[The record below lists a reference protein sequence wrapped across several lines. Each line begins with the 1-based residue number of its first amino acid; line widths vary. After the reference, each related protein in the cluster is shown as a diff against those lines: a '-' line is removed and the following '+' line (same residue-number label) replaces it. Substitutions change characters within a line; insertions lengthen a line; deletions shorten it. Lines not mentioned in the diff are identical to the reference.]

1 MRHTIILI
9 SEIID
14 NINDNIYTFE
24 CVENKLIGLY
34 KDLLESSYNIEA
46 YINTYDLNDGK
57 NRVYDNLLDV
67 ATLYQR
73 RTSNFITHTN
83 KAISPEQIIIPP
95 SSELYWLIRKFIT
108 SKIALH
114 KWGTANKFRKYINTK
129 ENEIMTNEREK
140 YLCEIVEAINNGN
153 QIDDVV
159 ELIRNQISRYRT
171 IIGDVGYI
179 EYIET
184 NLLDRLSIWGRGNA
198 IMFRDRA
205 GNIYDNLRVLK
216 EEYRAERLS
225 NLKEVQPIKKIE
237 GSQSK
242 SDSCTFATVLI
253 TLSDSEKESII
264 ERIKG
269 IINPNI
275 KPKNIAIILV
285 ALKQM
290 QLLTLSNI
298 SLLAR
303 VWYNEFGS
311 QSALKSLETGLSNH
325 ISGDHTKF
333 ERDNKDDIEFYKN
346 QLQQ

>member
-1 MRHTIILI
+1 
-9 SEIID
+9 
-14 NINDNIYTFE
+14 
-24 CVENKLIGLY
+24 
-34 KDLLESSYNIEA
+34 
-46 YINTYDLNDGK
+46 
-57 NRVYDNLLDV
+57 
-67 ATLYQR
+67 
-73 RTSNFITHTN
+73 
-83 KAISPEQIIIPP
+83 
-95 SSELYWLIRKFIT
+95 
-108 SKIALH
+108 
-114 KWGTANKFRKYINTK
+114 
-129 ENEIMTNEREK
+129 MTNEREK

-242 SDSCTFATVLI
+242 SDSCTFATVLT

-264 ERIKG
+264 ERIKE

-303 VWYNEFGS
+303 VWYNEFGY

-325 ISGDHTKF
+325 ISGDRTKF

>member
-1 MRHTIILI
+1 MEEHIALKHIINMRHTIILI

-57 NRVYDNLLDV
+57 NRVYDKLLDV
-67 ATLYQR
+67 VTLYQR

-83 KAISPEQIIIPP
+83 KAIFPEQIIIPPP
-95 SSELYWLIRKFIT
+95 SSELYWLIRKFSS
-108 SKIALH
+108 SKIVLH
-114 KWGTANKFRKYINTK
+114 NWGTANKFRKYINT
-129 ENEIMTNEREK
+129 
-140 YLCEIVEAINNGN
+140 
-153 QIDDVV
+153 
-159 ELIRNQISRYRT
+159 
-171 IIGDVGYI
+171 
-179 EYIET
+179 
-184 NLLDRLSIWGRGNA
+184 
-198 IMFRDRA
+198 
-205 GNIYDNLRVLK
+205 
-216 EEYRAERLS
+216 
-225 NLKEVQPIKKIE
+225 EVQPIKKIE

-253 TLSDSEKESII
+253 TLSDSEKKSII

-275 KPKNIAIILV
+275 TPKDIAIILV

-303 VWYNEFGS
+303 VWYNEFGFR
-311 QSALKSLETGLSNH
+311 SALKSLQTGLSNH

-333 ERDNKDDIEFYKN
+333 ERNNKDDIEVYKN